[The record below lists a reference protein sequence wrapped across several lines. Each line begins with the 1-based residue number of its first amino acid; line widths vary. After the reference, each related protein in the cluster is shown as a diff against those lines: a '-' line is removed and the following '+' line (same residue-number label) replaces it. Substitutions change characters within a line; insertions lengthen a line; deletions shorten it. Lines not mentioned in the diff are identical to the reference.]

1 MRMILRATMD
11 TQKSSELIKNGKMPE
26 ILKTMME
33 QLKPEAAYFTPDKGR
48 RSCVIVFDMDDPSQ
62 LPVITEP
69 LYAQAGAEISV
80 QPCMNLEDLQ
90 RGLAAI
96 GNR

>member
-1 MRMILRATMD
+1 MRMMLRATME
-11 TQKSSELIKNGKMPE
+11 TEKSSQLIKSGRMPE
-26 ILKTMME
+26 VLKAMLD

-48 RSCVIVFDMDDPSQ
+48 RSCVIVFDMDDPAQ

-69 LYAQAGAEISV
+69 LFDQAGAEVTV

-90 RGLAAI
+90 RGLGAL
-96 GNR
+96 GNQ